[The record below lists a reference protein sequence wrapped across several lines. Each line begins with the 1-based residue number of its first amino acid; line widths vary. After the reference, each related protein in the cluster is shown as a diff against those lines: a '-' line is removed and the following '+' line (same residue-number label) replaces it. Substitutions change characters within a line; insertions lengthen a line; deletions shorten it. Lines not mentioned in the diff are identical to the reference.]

1 MELALMWSGIAA
13 AALLV
18 IALAVAQAARWPGG
32 RGTALLTVALAL
44 VAAAF
49 LPVGGLFYVCYFLRA
64 GPGPQATPLLLAVP
78 ALPVGLCA
86 AALVAVGR
94 RPAAPGLPPR
104 AAAWPRARLG
114 VTLLA
119 VALVLGTSARNVL
132 LSSQQRLDS
141 RRAALLGLERLWWPS
156 VPAALN
162 AAPLYTEAYRLLVP
176 LDRLPGGHAAFEALW
191 GSPAPTA
198 QQVAAPVLAEW
209 TRQNASALALA
220 YEGAA
225 LPGYAS
231 IEEGLWRGGAAR
243 AGREGRILRL
253 EMGRAGH
260 DPNTVDNAVSRRR
273 LGDLLQ
279 TRSLQRAQAGQA
291 ALAVQDANALL
302 ALEDQTGAREL
313 APERLI
319 ERLLGAPGMG
329 AEALAALRFP
339 RGEGLD
345 AHLQRTLLRAEADQ
359 LARLD
364 RFVAGPPPGP
374 RTDPID
380 TLFLPLVGV
389 FRAQAWTAEVERAF
403 DDLWEAIYAPP
414 GERLARIRQAAD
426 RAGGGPFVGPVQGG
440 WIGEALVAHLR
451 REARRACAV
460 AGVAVARHRLAT
472 GRWPESLE
480 ALVPGALARVPAD
493 PFDGRPL
500 RYRPGP
506 TAALVYSVGPDLKDD
521 AGAPPG
527 AGADE
532 RGDVVFTVPAG
543 AR

>member
-13 AALLV
+13 AALLAV
-18 IALAVAQAARWPGG
+18 ALAVAQAARWPGG
-32 RGTALLTVALAL
+32 RGTALLTVVLAL
-44 VAAAF
+44 LAVAF

-64 GPGPQATPLLLAVP
+64 GPGPQASPLLLAVP

-86 AALVAVGR
+86 AALVALGR
-94 RPAAPGLPPR
+94 RPAAPGLAPR

-114 VTLLA
+114 LSLLA

-132 LSSQQRLDS
+132 LSSQQRLES
-141 RRAALLGLERLWWPS
+141 RRATLLGLERLWWPS

-162 AAPLYTEAYRLLVP
+162 AAPLYAEAYKLLVP

-191 GSPAPTA
+191 GSPSSTA
-198 QQVAAPVLAEW
+198 QQAAAPVLAEW
-209 TRQNASALALA
+209 TRRNAAALALA

-231 IEEGLWRGGAAR
+231 LEEGLWRGGAAR
-243 AGREGRILRL
+243 GDREGRILRL

-260 DPNTVDNAVSRRR
+260 DANTVDNAVSRRR

-279 TRSLQRAQAGQA
+279 TRALQRAQAGQA

-302 ALEDQTGAREL
+302 ALEEQTGAREL

-319 ERLLGAPGMG
+319 ERLLGVPGMDAG
-329 AEALAALRFP
+329 ALAALRFP
-339 RGEGLD
+339 RVDGLD
-345 AHLQRTLLRAEADQ
+345 LHLQRALLRAEADQ

-364 RFVAGPPPGP
+364 LFVAGPPPPGP
-374 RTDPID
+374 RGTDPLD
-380 TLFLPLVGV
+380 TIFLPLVGV
-389 FRAQAWTAEVERAF
+389 FRAEAWTAEVERAF

-414 GERLARIRQAAD
+414 AERLARIRKAGS
-426 RAGGGPFVGPVQGG
+426 RAGEGPFVGPVRGG
-440 WIGEALVAHLR
+440 WIRDALEWRLH
-451 REARRACAV
+451 REARRAAAV

-500 RYRPGP
+500 RYRAGP
-506 TAALVYSVGPDLKDD
+506 AAALVYSIGPDLKDD
-521 AGAPPG
+521 AGAPPS
-527 AGADE
+527 AG
-532 RGDVVFTVPAG
+532 GDLVFTVHAA